1 MEILFIIPEI
11 DNKNSFILFHTSKK
25 ASPSLPTI
33 SYILATDHTWPLPRS
48 YHWSQGYQERKDKA
62 FLVVSTLIPHSDNGM
77 LYSSPPRERLPLGPW
92 FSGAL
97 RGCSSVL
104 HLMYLHP
111 KPLGFFHH
119 HPIYD
124 FFYHSFWDVSFVP
137 IFSIFP
143 PPLPIISQDP
153 MNRSNWTCVT

>member
-1 MEILFIIPEI
+1 MEIFFIIPEI
-11 DNKNSFILFHTSKK
+11 DNKNNFILFHTSNK

-33 SYILATDHTWPLPRS
+33 SYILATDPHLASP
-48 YHWSQGYQERKDKA
+48 
-62 FLVVSTLIPHSDNGM
+62 TLIPLITGRPGEKGQSFPCCIHSH
-77 LYSSPPRERLPLGPW
+77 SSFRQWDAVFFPPRERLPLGPR

-124 FFYHSFWDVSFVP
+124 FFYHSF
-137 IFSIFP
+137 
-143 PPLPIISQDP
+143 
-153 MNRSNWTCVT
+153 